1 MRMDDVAV
9 ICIPVVWNL
18 QKRDVKRRKSVLTSF
33 KSSKRRIL
41 SKTNIIYRS
50 LIALYNR
57 SKLSNESQRGE

>member
-1 MRMDDVAV
+1 MRMDVAV
-9 ICIPVVWNL
+9 ICIPVVCKSEML
-18 QKRDVKRRKSVLTSF
+18 KRRKSVLTSF
-33 KSSKRRIL
+33 KSSKRRI

>member
-1 MRMDDVAV
+1 MRMDVAV
-9 ICIPVVWNL
+9 ICIPVVCKSEML
-18 QKRDVKRRKSVLTSF
+18 KRRKSVLTSF